1 MHALAAGVAIIA
13 GLVALWPRRRA
24 TLPLMPPMP
33 LTFAPH
39 FSALELDPLSR
50 RNPKPPGYVAPDADQ
65 LRNLARLSWVLERI
79 REIAGATPIAVSS
92 GYRPRPYD
100 EARAARG
107 AYQMPGTISQHWI
120 GLAADLQ
127 PRNGTPD
134 ELHARILAAITAGQ
148 IPDGGVGIY
157 PTFVHYD
164 LGPPQRRWIG

>member
-1 MHALAAGVAIIA
+1 
-13 GLVALWPRRRA
+13 
-24 TLPLMPPMP
+24 
-33 LTFAPH
+33 
-39 FSALELDPLSR
+39 
-50 RNPKPPGYVAPDADQ
+50 
-65 LRNLARLSWVLERI
+65 
-79 REIAGATPIAVSS
+79 
-92 GYRPRPYD
+92 
-100 EARAARG
+100 
-107 AYQMPGTISQHWI
+107 MPGTISQHWI